1 MGSGECGSRIVI
13 HEMEVIMEHQNALRI
28 AVIDE
33 QIHGLREQQR
43 MHNEATQKRF
53 DSMEQKIDEL
63 TAIMNRGRGAY
74 AASMALAAAIGAVL
88 LEMVNIITSYF
99 HK

>member
-1 MGSGECGSRIVI
+1 MPEN
-13 HEMEVIMEHQNALRI
+13 ENAIKI
-28 AVIDE
+28 AVIQE
-33 QIHGLREQQR
+33 QVLGLREQQKLYNDTAQR
-43 MHNEATQKRF
+43 RF
-53 DSMEQKIDEL
+53 NGLEQKIDEL